1 MPRRPPLRPKIQ
13 RPRPRRPKRFAV
25 RNMTT
30 NTVLTNRFATRK
42 AAPNAADRLNAASS
56 ERVLESG
63 RFSAPSRYEAIQQ
76 IG

>member
-1 MPRRPPLRPKIQ
+1 
-13 RPRPRRPKRFAV
+13 
-25 RNMTT
+25 MTT